1 MQSRK
6 CIILFVYFSSV
17 KTKLCTKITFLQ
29 RKIPLHNY
37 FIIAQ
42 NIDIKFVEKDE
53 VKAVIKGVNRQI
65 LEVANTENEYFERV
79 IFFVKPEYSTM
90 EEKKLNF
97 EAAMYAKGNGKPP
110 RVKRRKMEKLFSI
123 LRLVAAAGAGA
134 GITAVIMNNFV
145 I

>member
-1 MQSRK
+1 M
-6 CIILFVYFSSV
+6 
-17 KTKLCTKITFLQ
+17 
-29 RKIPLHNY
+29 
-37 FIIAQ
+37 
-42 NIDIKFVEKDE
+42 
-53 VKAVIKGVNRQI
+53 IKGVNRQI

-97 EAAMYAKGNGKPP
+97 EATMYAKGNGKPP